1 VGVVGLTLLVGCGG
15 ERSLFAP
22 ERQTAGSG
30 GPSLDDALVGQ
41 WESVLL
47 IDVPGD
53 LQTWTTD
60 WIFNADATCRL
71 TRVVRSLVEG
81 TPRLTIR
88 DCRWKSAN
96 FSVTA
101 TYADQ
106 TVSVMS
112 YSFPLLD
119 RQRLLLE
126 DVPYDRVR

>member
-1 VGVVGLTLLVGCGG
+1 MGVVGLTLLVGCGG

-22 ERQTAGSG
+22 ERQTAGNG
-30 GPSLDDALVGQ
+30 GPSLNDALVGQ

-60 WIFNADATCRL
+60 WTFNADATCRL
-71 TRVVRSLVEG
+71 TRVIRSLVEG

-96 FSVTA
+96 FTVTA